1 MLGYLYN
8 NIIEFKD
15 FIQQYNKEKIEIL
28 KIINEANKGIAKWND
43 VISLFNARF
52 FVPFEVFLKN
62 QSDMILKEQAATLGF
77 RYRDDDGAIQEE
89 TQNELLSALSLGE
102 KRAFYILQNLFEIE
116 SRKALDTETLII
128 CDDIADSFDYKNK
141 YAIIEYL
148 ADLIGNDKFTLLILT
163 HNFDFYR
170 TVVSRLNCK
179 QIFFANRTPE
189 RKIDLCQGIY
199 KTDIIKNKFISNVHK
214 KRPFIGL
221 IPL

>member
-1 MLGYLYN
+1 M
-8 NIIEFKD
+8 
-15 FIQQYNKEKIEIL
+15 
-28 KIINEANKGIAKWND
+28 
-43 VISLFNARF
+43 
-52 FVPFEVFLKN
+52 
-62 QSDMILKEQAATLGF
+62 
-77 RYRDDDGAIQEE
+77 
-89 TQNELLSALSLGE
+89 
-102 KRAFYILQNLFEIE
+102 
-116 SRKALDTETLII
+116 II

-221 IPL
+221 IPFVRNLIEYTDGDSSADYILLTSCLHQKVDTENIKIETIYDVFKSHLSGLAVFL